1 MMLLMLV
8 LVILSLSDDVC
19 AVKLRIRT
27 GPIKIRTGISS
38 SINRNPS
45 LKKKS
50 WEKVGGSYSMLP
62 GGRNNG
68 YGGFYTDNSKMK
80 IMFSHVAP
88 RKISRYKIID
98 VDKLSS
104 TTSVKK
110 GEMEIV
116 KLTSSVIT
124 WLRTDDY
131 KSYGKNSEF
140 YDDDKNI
147 YFDIYYVDTI
157 TNHTTHRNATL
168 KHIQV
173 RQCLHSLRVSKSSPH
188 LLLYACD
195 NWLHSPYVI
204 LWIPCV
210 MLLKMW
216 LVVPVSLAVLY
227 VKNMQGQ
234 IRSCFLY
241 ADAGTD
247 HQYGRSDEGIGIGR
261 KRKLRLTGWIGFLA
275 ALLLSAMILTFCLTS
290 TDLYQEDSQD
300 TILKTQLFRAGLTF
314 LALSLLSLL
323 SLFTTSLKIKLYK
336 FPFYM
341 ALLQKGTNLMSMEL
355 TDDCG
360 EVVTIFYVF
369 LKSIL
374 GRPLTYFVF
383 CAVSLVG
390 DLCLLVV
397 FIPLK
402 IVYLIMFEF
411 SGFLTQSVLLIWA
424 KVYLKEINLKHYL
437 YYSFLR

>member
-1 MMLLMLV
+1 MLMLM

-19 AVKLRIRT
+19 AVKFSIITGTIKVRT
-27 GPIKIRTGISS
+27 SISS
-38 SINRNPS
+38 GINRNPS
-45 LKKKS
+45 FKKKNL
-50 WEKVGGSYSMLP
+50 GGSYAKLP
-62 GGRNNG
+62 GGKKNG

-80 IMFSHVAP
+80 IMFSHAAP
-88 RKISRYKIID
+88 RKISRFKIID
-98 VDKLSS
+98 VAKLSS
-104 TTSVKK
+104 TTSVRKA
-110 GEMEIV
+110 EIV
-116 KLTSSVIT
+116 TLTSSGLT

-131 KSYGKNSEF
+131 QSYGKNGEF

-147 YFDIYYVDTI
+147 YFDIHYVDTI
-157 TNHTTHRNATL
+157 NNHTTHINATL

-173 RQCLHSLRVSKSSPH
+173 RQCLHSLRVSESNPH
-188 LLLYACD
+188 LLLYACYK
-195 NWLHSPYVI
+195 WHHSPYVI
-204 LWIPCV
+204 LWIPCL
-210 MLLKMW
+210 MLLMMW

-227 VKNMQGQ
+227 VKNMRGK

-241 ADAGTD
+241 ADTGTV
-247 HQYGRSDEGIGIGR
+247 HQYGKLDDGQHEGKGIGR
-261 KRKLRLTGWIGFLA
+261 TRKLRLTGWIGFMA

-300 TILKTQLFRAGLTF
+300 IILKMQLFRAGLTF
-314 LALSLLSLL
+314 LSLSLLVLL
-323 SLFTTSLKIKLYK
+323 SLFTTSLKVKLYK

-341 ALLQKGTNLMSMEL
+341 TLVKKGNNLMAMEL

-374 GRPLTYFVF
+374 GRPLTYIFF

-390 DLCLLVV
+390 DLCLLVA

-402 IVYLIMFEF
+402 TVYLIMFDS
-411 SGFLTQSVLLIWA
+411 SGFLTNSLLLIWS